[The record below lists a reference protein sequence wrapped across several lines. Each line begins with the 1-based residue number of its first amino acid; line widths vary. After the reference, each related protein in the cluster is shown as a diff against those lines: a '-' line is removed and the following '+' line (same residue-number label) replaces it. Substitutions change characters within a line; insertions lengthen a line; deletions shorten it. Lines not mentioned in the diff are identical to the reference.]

1 MEREQPFVQ
10 LENISKWYG
19 KSVILNKINLNIP
32 YGCIYGIIGKSG
44 SGKSTLL
51 SIIIGFLKQSEGK
64 VYFQS
69 HDVYNNLEEMQQQFG
84 FAAQEVS
91 FYPRLNVTENLKYFG
106 RLYNLTTKQIR
117 EKIPELLNLVNLT
130 GNEYLQ
136 GWKLSAGMQ
145 KRLDIACALM
155 HEPKVLLLDE
165 PTEDLDPSLRLELLD
180 LIKRINIEK
189 NVTVILTSHLLNEV
203 EYVCDKVAILHNH
216 EIAASGKIN
225 ELKENYSK
233 EHEVGIGLEEG
244 DKEEFV
250 RMLKK
255 IPNVSKIV
263 VRQGKIYIYTNKGAD
278 ILKRM
283 LGVSLKPQ
291 KKFKVSSISLSKPS
305 LEEVFEDLTKKELV
319 VEDVKSKKSK
329 SKQKTTEIK
338 EEVKEKKIL
347 GIFKFRSKEQKEE
360 EKFKKQNQEAEK
372 VLEKIAR
379 NPRNTKQKKKK

>member
-1 MEREQPFVQ
+1 MDREQPFVQ

-32 YGCIYGIIGKSG
+32 YGCIYGVIGKSG